1 MHEISRVLA
10 GYRSTERAGIKKI
23 RLGNER
29 IFRMHARNDLK
40 CACKARWSIVALPT
54 LNSRTDSFF
63 HAHATQHVLLGRW
76 HFRFL
81 PPRGGFLDRGIG
93 HFTEGLRTVQVGRI
107 DLVVIGKDLI
117 KNRKTGNEARTWT
130 SKCTS
135 VGNAFCPEQES
146 PTPYKF
152 QAGGFRGKSGE
163 EFSSRAGRCEDFDVI
178 LFLKIHV

>member
-40 CACKARWSIVALPT
+40 CASKARWSIVALPT
-54 LNSRTDSFF
+54 LKSRTDSFF
-63 HAHATQHVLLGRW
+63 HAHTTQHVLLGRW

-81 PPRGGFLDRGIG
+81 PPRGGFLDREIG

-107 DLVVIGKDLI
+107 DLVVIGKDLKQI
-117 KNRKTGNEARTWT
+117 RKRKMKFDHGPVGALPWETRFVQSKRAQPPTHFRQGELDENLEKNFRLEPGGAR
-130 SKCTS
+130 
-135 VGNAFCPEQES
+135 N
-146 PTPYKF
+146 
-152 QAGGFRGKSGE
+152 
-163 EFSSRAGRCEDFDVI
+163 
-178 LFLKIHV
+178 LM